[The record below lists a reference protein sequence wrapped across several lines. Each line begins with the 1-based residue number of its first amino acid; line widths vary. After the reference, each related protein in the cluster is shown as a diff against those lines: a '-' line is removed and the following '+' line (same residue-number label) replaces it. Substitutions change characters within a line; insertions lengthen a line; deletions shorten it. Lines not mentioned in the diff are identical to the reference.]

1 MVSKGMER
9 VIELLKK
16 FQKMTEETTVE
27 STRKGLEQL
36 AVMSKIPD
44 DISCEPVKI
53 NSIEGEWITA
63 PGVKQDKVL
72 LYLHGGAFV
81 AGSIDTHRDLISR
94 ISRAGNIKVLAIN
107 YRLAPE
113 HPFPASL
120 MDAFNSYQWLISEKD
135 FNPKNIIIGGDSAGG
150 TLTLSVLIKIRNEDQ
165 PLPKAAFCISP
176 ATDMTGSGES
186 YTTKADVD
194 PFLTPELGDLV
205 SDNYLKDVDP
215 KNPLVSTLFADLH
228 RLPPIYIQVGTSEIL
243 LDDSKKIAEK
253 LEASGVDVELE
264 IWEDM
269 IHVFAAFASFAPES
283 REAIEKIGD
292 FIKKH
297 T

>member
-1 MVSKGMER
+1 MER

-16 FQKMTEETTVE
+16 FQQMTDKPTVE

-36 AVMSKIPD
+36 AVMSKIQE
-44 DISCEPVKI
+44 DIICEPVKI
-53 NSIEGEWITA
+53 NNIEGELIKA

-94 ISRAGNIKVLAIN
+94 ISRAGNIKVVAIN

-113 HPFPASL
+113 HPYPAAL
-120 MDAFNSYQWLISEKD
+120 EDAFNSYQWLISEKN

-150 TLTLSVLIKIRNEDQ
+150 TLTLSVLIKIRDGGL

-186 YTTKADVD
+186 YITKADID

-205 SDNYLKDVDP
+205 SNNYLRDIDP
-215 KNPLVSTLFADLH
+215 EDPLVSPLFADLH
-228 RLPPIYIQVGTSEIL
+228 GLPPIYIQVGTSEIL
-243 LDDSKKIAEK
+243 LDDSKRIAEK
-253 LEASGVDVELE
+253 LETSGVDVELD

-269 IHVFAAFASFAPES
+269 IHVFAAFASFASES
-283 REAIEKIGD
+283 REAIEKIGE
-292 FIKKH
+292 FIEKH